1 MDKLQY
7 YRILGI
13 REDATQEQIRRAYT
27 TRLSRLKSSD
37 YEDEPEYAMRKME
50 ELQNAYNMVSGS
62 VPPAGGTA
70 RKPKGRSFEE
80 TNRKQK
86 EHTIREERRSGESRE
101 KFRTLERDGETYAE
115 KSRKKLSDIKART
128 REAAKTVS
136 TLADSTAQARRS
148 SHNRP
153 GQSDKK
159 QLGMMGIVLSVLL
172 AVFPLMINACE
183 SSDSY
188 PDYDYTYDYDDA
200 VSSMDLTEE
209 RQLERLDWILEIK
222 ENYDYMGNLSDEAD
236 EDIFVEAAPT
246 EDESS
251 QYNFSMAVYE
261 LLNSMGVDYSWQN
274 VDRLVGGEDYLM
286 DHSDYQTVKAIRKAI
301 GAPSYKKVA
310 GKENLYR
317 NEVITDY
324 QMYLD
329 FICDVLQEQTPE
341 LAGGSTTT

>member
-1 MDKLQY
+1 MDKSQY
-7 YRILGI
+7 YRILGV
-13 REDATQEQIRRAYT
+13 REDATQEQIRSAYAV
-27 TRLSRLKSSD
+27 RLSRLKSSD
-37 YEDEPEYAMRKME
+37 YEDEPEYAMRKIK
-50 ELQNAYNMVSGS
+50 ELQHAYNVVSGS
-62 VPPAGGTA
+62 ASPMGVAV
-70 RKPKGRSFEE
+70 RKQQVRRFEE
-80 TNRKQK
+80 PDRKQK
-86 EHTIREERRSGESRE
+86 QRSLKKERRSGESRE
-101 KFRTLERDGETYAE
+101 KLRTPERDGETYAE
-115 KSRKKLSDIKART
+115 KSRKKLSDIKERT

-136 TLADSTAQARRS
+136 SLADSTAQARRS

-200 VSSMDLTEE
+200 VSSMGLTEE
-209 RQLERLDWILEIK
+209 QQLAWLDCILDNKDI
-222 ENYDYMGNLSDEAD
+222 YDYMGNLSDEAD

-251 QYNFSMAVYE
+251 QYNFSMAVYD

-274 VDRLVGGEDYLM
+274 VDRLVDGEDYLM
-286 DHSDYQTVKAIRKAI
+286 DHSDYQAVKAIRKAI

-341 LAGGSTTT
+341 VTDERITA

>member
-1 MDKLQY
+1 MDKSQY
-7 YRILGI
+7 YRIL
-13 REDATQEQIRRAYT
+13 ATQEQIRRAYT

-37 YEDEPEYAMRKME
+37 YEDEPEYAMRKMK
-50 ELQNAYNMVSGS
+50 ELQNAYNVVSGS
-62 VPPAGGTA
+62 APPAGGTV
-70 RKPKGRSFEE
+70 RKPKARSFEE
-80 TNRKQK
+80 TDRTQK
-86 EHTIREERRSGESRE
+86 RHTIKEERRSGESRQ
-101 KFRTLERDGETYAE
+101 KLRTLERDEETYAE
-115 KSRKKLSDIKART
+115 KSRKKLSDIKERT

-136 TLADSTAQARRS
+136 TLADSTAQARRN

-172 AVFPLMINACE
+172 AAFPLMLNACE
-183 SSDSY
+183 SYDSY
-188 PDYDYTYDYDDA
+188 PDYDYTYDY
-200 VSSMDLTEE
+200 
-209 RQLERLDWILEIK
+209 
-222 ENYDYMGNLSDEAD
+222 DEAD

-246 EDESS
+246 EEESS
-251 QYNFSMAVYE
+251 QYNFSMAVYD

-301 GAPSYKKVA
+301 GAPPYKKVA
-310 GKENLYR
+310 GRENLYR

-341 LAGGSTTT
+341 LADGNMTT